1 MATVNP
7 WDNGSNGA
15 LGSLPGMGGGSYG
28 APITAPPGF
37 LAANGAPTMPAG
49 TPQSTATNP
58 TRNDGGSR
66 NGGGTY
72 AGANSAY
79 MPATVPNTR
88 PDGSPGPG
96 GNTTPPPTTT
106 APRTNPWTQNVTA
119 TNWDGSQMSLAN
131 PNNPNIN
138 YITGDA
144 ARNIGAA
151 YGGNIVTGGAT
162 TGGAIDADLYGL
174 DMGFGDPFSAGQVQF
189 MRDRGDSEAQIKAH
203 LTHPAM
209 WWANGADPNGV
220 RNSDV
225 NWNFSSP
232 FANNLG
238 TGGVNQAALAR
249 TAANQTAFG
258 PNGSVNTQM
267 SVPNVTPQTGNSAYG
282 QAPTTAN
289 AGNDAAMS
297 FLMQLLGPQFLQ
309 MLLGQS
315 GTTAQ
320 RPPALSGTAR
330 VGNRYRTYEPR
341 YY

>member
-1 MATVNP
+1 MAIVNP
-7 WDNGSNGA
+7 FDNGSNGA
-15 LGSLPGMGGGSYG
+15 LGSLPGLGGGSYG
-28 APITAPPGF
+28 SPITAPDGF
-37 LAANGAPTMPAG
+37 LAAHGAPTMPSG

-72 AGANSAY
+72 ASA
-79 MPATVPNTR
+79 PAPTPRTNT
-88 PDGSPGPG
+88 PAP
-96 GNTTPPPTTT
+96 TPPP
-106 APRTNPWTQNVTA
+106 APAPPRTNPWAQNVTA
-119 TNWDGSQMSLAN
+119 TNWDGSQMSLAS

-162 TGGAIDADLYGL
+162 TGGAIDQPMYGL
-174 DMGFGDPFSAGQVQF
+174 DLGFGDPFSAGQVQF

-238 TGGVNQAALAR
+238 TGGVNQSALAR

-267 SVPNVTPQTGNSAYG
+267 SVPNVTPQTGNTAYG

-289 AGNDAAMS
+289 SGAGNTAAMS

-309 MLLGQS
+309 MLLGQ
-315 GTTAQ
+315 GGVQTPQ